1 MVVVVVVVVVVMMMV
16 IPAIMMMVMVVIIP
30 AMVVVVVVVVVVVM
44 VPIVIL
50 REFHVRVLLGLRL
63 GARCVHRV
71 GGHQQSDRIRDRLEQ
86 LRIRPGVQD
95 FSYFPR
101 LRRFHR
107 GHRCKGG
114 DCAHKAC
121 DLLVHVDLPRKI
133 HAGAQ
138 KSRSL
143 ATSAPTNQNQ

>member
-1 MVVVVVVVVVVMMMV
+1 MVVVVMMMMMVV
-16 IPAIMMMVMVVIIP
+16 IPAIMMMVMVAIIP
-30 AMVVVVVVVVVVVM
+30 AMVMVVVM
-44 VPIVIL
+44 VLVPIVIL

-101 LRRFHR
+101 LHRFHR
-107 GHRCKGG
+107 VHRHHHRYEFEVGIRR
-114 DCAHKAC
+114 DHK
-121 DLLVHVDLPRKI
+121 K
-133 HAGAQ
+133 
-138 KSRSL
+138 
-143 ATSAPTNQNQ
+143 